1 MSPSKA
7 AQVLEAYSA
16 IASNAPVASSTEK
29 PQLDVSGISN
39 EIAAQQGGFW
49 DVFVMGKMWRCHPHQ
64 QTLHNA
70 LVSSV
75 HPAHSYPS
83 PHLLL
88 SHGSFSYAVYC
99 IDYVELAGEYWT
111 VLICKAGLPS
121 NPCPSHAP
129 QPISSDPAIP
139 HGRHPPSEYALP
151 HTLKESIDP
160 SGNDCGEHG
169 LSLYSNG
176 TLTALAQSLFSPTH
190 DFYNHYQLGDQAR
203 QSHMDAAA
211 KLLSMID
218 PQKVNSSLANWIR
231 VRAEDLW
238 PSDYWNV
245 LVEKS
250 PGNSYFFCDEQLH
263 FADFASNFRFAI
275 FDRQCQSPVN
285 QERVVRH
292 ARPRHAIRH
301 SGSGPSLR
309 ITFQTT

>member
-1 MSPSKA
+1 
-7 AQVLEAYSA
+7 
-16 IASNAPVASSTEK
+16 
-29 PQLDVSGISN
+29 
-39 EIAAQQGGFW
+39 
-49 DVFVMGKMWRCHPHQ
+49 
-64 QTLHNA
+64 
-70 LVSSV
+70 
-75 HPAHSYPS
+75 
-83 PHLLL
+83 
-88 SHGSFSYAVYC
+88 
-99 IDYVELAGEYWT
+99 
-111 VLICKAGLPS
+111 
-121 NPCPSHAP
+121 
-129 QPISSDPAIP
+129 
-139 HGRHPPSEYALP
+139 
-151 HTLKESIDP
+151 
-160 SGNDCGEHG
+160 
-169 LSLYSNG
+169 
-176 TLTALAQSLFSPTH
+176 
-190 DFYNHYQLGDQAR
+190 
-203 QSHMDAAA
+203 MDAAA